1 MKNEDGGWRIE
12 NIAALATISSL
23 TESIGHPPLKK
34 A

>member
-23 TESIGHPPLKK
+23 TEFHRSSSLKK